1 MACGLLE
8 QARSTVVLKEN
19 PIMPENPS
27 VTMNQVLEVLK
38 EALQDVQHVL
48 HYFTL
53 NSVDL
58 EVKLASVSTISAGV
72 SFEPV
77 KLGVSYASSQIT
89 IIKMKLEPPG
99 RRLDALEV
107 SEAFSRGLIA
117 VLTASKD
124 ALSGDIPLRC
134 SNASVA
140 VSFVITEKGS
150 LEVVNL
156 KGKDWWA
163 SIGAKLEESRERT
176 HSFTLNVTPN

>member
-1 MACGLLE
+1 MLE
-8 QARSTVVLKEN
+8 EN
-19 PIMPENPS
+19 PVMPENPS
-27 VTMNQVLEVLK
+27 VTMNQLLEVLK
-38 EALQDVQHVL
+38 KALQDVQHEL

-58 EVKLASVSTISAGV
+58 EVKFASVSTASAGV
-72 SFEPV
+72 TLEPV
-77 KLGVSYASSQIT
+77 KLGVSYASSQVT
-89 IIKMKLEPPG
+89 TIKMKLEPPG
-99 RRLDALEV
+99 IPLGDTEV
-107 SEAFSRGLIA
+107 SEAFSKGLIA

-124 ALSGDIPLRC
+124 ALRGETPLRC
-134 SNASVA
+134 SSASVG
-140 VSFVITEKGS
+140 VSFIITEKGS

>member
-1 MACGLLE
+1 MY
-8 QARSTVVLKEN
+8 
-19 PIMPENPS
+19 ENPS

-38 EALQDVQHVL
+38 KALQDVQREL
-48 HYFTL
+48 TLFTL

-58 EVKLASVSTISAGV
+58 GIKLASVSTGSAGV
-72 SFEPV
+72 TLEPV

-89 IIKMKLEPPG
+89 TIKMKLEPPG
-99 RRLDALEV
+99 KSLGMLEV

-124 ALSGDIPLRC
+124 ALSGDTQLRC
-134 SNASVA
+134 SSASVA